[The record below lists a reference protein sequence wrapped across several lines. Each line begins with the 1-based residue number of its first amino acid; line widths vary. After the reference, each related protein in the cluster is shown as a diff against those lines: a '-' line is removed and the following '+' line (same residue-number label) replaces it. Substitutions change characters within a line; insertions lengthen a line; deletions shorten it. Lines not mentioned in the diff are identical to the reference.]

1 MIYAKNESACEQ
13 INGSHWAL
21 TLILE
26 RGDGKEKGEQ
36 RLQLHSIQ
44 VSFFFPFYASSI
56 IVVGHLADVET
67 LTPSSTACRCWDF
80 DSIFKSGCRM
90 PRQLQLISWTAYTHF
105 GNNSKRNQGLQLQQ
119 WICFN
124 AKHLTIFR
132 NTFMAVHTKMFMKS
146 SAAQKTSQEVWM

>member
-1 MIYAKNESACEQ
+1 MIYAKNESDCEQ
-13 INGSHWAL
+13 INGSHL
-21 TLILE
+21 SFDTNLGE
-26 RGDGKEKGEQ
+26 RGWKRKGRAAAAASLDSSES
-36 RLQLHSIQ
+36 L
-44 VSFFFPFYASSI
+44 FPFYASSI